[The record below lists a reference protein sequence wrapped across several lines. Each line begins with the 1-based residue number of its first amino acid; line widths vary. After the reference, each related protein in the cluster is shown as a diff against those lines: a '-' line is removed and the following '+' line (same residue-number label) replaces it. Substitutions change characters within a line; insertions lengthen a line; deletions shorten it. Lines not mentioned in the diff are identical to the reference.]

1 MRTAPSIGTGLILMA
16 IGGILTFAV
25 QAPASVTEYVNVGD
39 LGLILIW
46 SGVLVLVMLVVM
58 YRPRR
63 PRTPLAPEPYDE
75 DRWADRDVHR
85 SGYPDETNRIPTVRA
100 RQFGHNGD

>member
-1 MRTAPSIGTGLILMA
+1 MRPAPSIGTGLILMA
-16 IGGILTFAV
+16 IGGVLTFAV
-25 QAPASVTEYVNVGD
+25 QPPASVTEYVNVGD

-46 SGVLVLVMLVVM
+46 SGVL
-58 YRPRR
+58 YRPPRR
-63 PRTPLAPEPYDE
+63 RTSLAPEPYDE

-85 SGYPDETNRIPTVRA
+85 SGYPDETDRIPTVRA